1 MGLVEEMDLGK
12 GTGLVE
18 VKREQEI
25 DANIIDWEVISW
37 GSSVPGFLLKQTWNQ
52 S

>member
-1 MGLVEEMDLGK
+1 MDLGK

-25 DANIIDWEVISW
+25 DANIIDWEVIS
-37 GSSVPGFLLKQTWNQ
+37 
-52 S
+52 